1 MRNQTITPDIWRT
14 NFVRDPLRVADRRGC
29 VVPKEEPAYLRIAAD
44 LRARILAGEFAPGD
58 RIPTETQLMALH
70 GVSRTV
76 AKWAVAELKRD
87 GLVEGRRGSG
97 VYVREVQRLVRR
109 SGWRD
114 IRSQAGETTSPF
126 ARDAAAAGRTGHWD
140 PESERTVADLDTA
153 RRLAIEPG
161 DPVMSTRYVFYADDE
176 PIQLA
181 HSREPLAITAGTPV
195 EWPEDG
201 AAVGVVARFDT
212 IGVRIDEVQEEI
224 SARMAYPHEIDA
236 LRLPRRGGYVLVIER
251 TYFAESRPVETAD
264 IVLQGDRYRLQY
276 RLPIA

>member
-44 LRARILAGEFAPGD
+44 LRARILAGEYAPGD

-114 IRSQAGETTSPF
+114 IRSEAGETTSPF
-126 ARDAAAAGRTGHWD
+126 ARDAAAAGRTGHWN

-153 RRLAIEPG
+153 A
-161 DPVMSTRYVFYADDE
+161 
-176 PIQLA
+176 
-181 HSREPLAITAGTPV
+181 TAG
-195 EWPEDG
+195 DR
-201 AAVGVVARFDT
+201 ARRP
-212 IGVRIDEVQEEI
+212 G
-224 SARMAYPHEIDA
+224 HEHP
-236 LRLPRRGGYVLVIER
+236 LRLLRRR
-251 TYFAESRPVETAD
+251 
-264 IVLQGDRYRLQY
+264 
-276 RLPIA
+276 